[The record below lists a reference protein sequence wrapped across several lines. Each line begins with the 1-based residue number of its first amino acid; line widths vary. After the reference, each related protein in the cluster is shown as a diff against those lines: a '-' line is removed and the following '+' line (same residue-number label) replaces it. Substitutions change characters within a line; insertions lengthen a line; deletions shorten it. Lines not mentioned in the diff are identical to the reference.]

1 MSLYVVGEMNK
12 MRNDKIKL
20 AKQIREIKSNLC
32 YMVKMNWITHNEYR
46 LQLTT
51 IGTRIRNSE

>member
-1 MSLYVVGEMNK
+1 

-20 AKQIREIKSNLC
+20 AKQIREIKSNLS